1 VTAAASVSIFKPE
14 FGDFLYAAIG
24 VDSNEIPLTVL
35 SALSRLDFDP
45 WEEAA
50 ELCELPKDTAAQR
63 LASLI
68 ARLPG
73 GRGAQD
79 AKAIADR
86 LLDQWQKN
94 APWPQSCWIMNRR
107 TSKPAAGAAMNA
119 MRTSSTLRTCSGSR
133 YRCRIG
139 VQSRASRVELG
150 TVFAS
155 ESFCGRSHS
164 PDFATRSPDRC
175 LCNIGHW
182 IERAVIRCEQI
193 CTVVARSKV

>member
-24 VDSNEIPLTVL
+24 VDSNEMPLTVL
-35 SALSRLDFDP
+35 SALSRLDVDA

-73 GRGAQD
+73 GRWAQD

-86 LLDQWQKN
+86 LLELL
-94 APWPQSCWIMNRR
+94 PRGSHSM
-107 TSKPAAGAAMNA
+107 
-119 MRTSSTLRTCSGSR
+119 MRSTDKAHGLQQITSSPIVLICAALGLAALIVAANRESSSRGDHADVPGST
-133 YRCRIG
+133 
-139 VQSRASRVELG
+139 RASPPQTSVPSSR
-150 TVFAS
+150 
-155 ESFCGRSHS
+155 
-164 PDFATRSPDRC
+164 
-175 LCNIGHW
+175 
-182 IERAVIRCEQI
+182 
-193 CTVVARSKV
+193 